1 MTMVN
6 VEDESVHGGAGD
18 GDGTVND
25 DIAGSVAGEIGLS
38 AKKLIHEASRSM
50 ELASSQPDASTILP
64 TQLTVLFGRK
74 VSVSDEI
81 EQKRFEIIR
90 IVTAAAKSIE
100 TKTSGPVASPA
111 LNRAPSFSSTSTT
124 ASPATQSISFFA
136 DLQLIYQLQGMFLET
151 QI

>member
-81 EQKRFEIIR
+81 EQKRSAADWSTKALTLFQTWRRQTMPLIR
-90 IVTAAAKSIE
+90 
-100 TKTSGPVASPA
+100 
-111 LNRAPSFSSTSTT
+111 RRRTT
-124 ASPATQSISFFA
+124 DNTFFISVS
-136 DLQLIYQLQGMFLET
+136 
-151 QI
+151 

>member
-81 EQKRFEIIR
+81 EQKRFK
-90 IVTAAAKSIE
+90 KS
-100 TKTSGPVASPA
+100 SVLLLLL
-111 LNRAPSFSSTSTT
+111 LNPLRQRLLVLSL
-124 ASPATQSISFFA
+124 
-136 DLQLIYQLQGMFLET
+136 LQH
-151 QI
+151 